1 MLSSKIIKINLEVDL
16 NKGKLYGLKNGYNIR
31 PGRYIEMI
39 RFGPSGIPL
48 SCKGRTL
55 LDGVSDVHKLGLT
68 SMEVQFLRMNVRTS
82 PVDIDEDA
90 GLLSRDVEGKFI
102 TGVNRGDKCHD
113 LYLEDL
119 DKELE
124 PGDMLHY
131 LKGGVAEEFYRFSLI
146 GQIAREIDVKLTL
159 HTPYYM
165 MFTEKEGEL
174 VERSKLG
181 YKFGAVMAA
190 ELNADMV
197 VTHVGL
203 MEEGRTCDDVIDN
216 VIANVREMR
225 NWTNK
230 HFGDGPL
237 IGLETQMGDD
247 VFGGLDDVIHVCN
260 KVSGTQPVINLANV
274 KARDEYELEEAKDF
288 EEVFESCRKITNGE
302 YYITYSG
309 VESRR
314 IGQHRMTPIK
324 RGDLRFEPLAE
335 HLISSEDNFTIISN
349 SPLKEHDAMY
359 MRVIFERNFTREVG
373 KELRRK
379 KKDE

>member
-1 MLSSKIIKINLEVDL
+1 
-16 NKGKLYGLKNGYNIR
+16 
-31 PGRYIEMI
+31 MI

-55 LDGVSDVHKLGLT
+55 LDGVIDVHKLGLT

-82 PVDIDEDA
+82 PVNVDDDA
-90 GLLSRDVEGKFI
+90 NLPARDVEDKFI
-102 TGVNRGDKCHD
+102 TGVNRGEDCHD
-113 LYLEDL
+113 LYLEDM
-119 DKELE
+119 DKVLE

-131 LKGGVAEEFYRFSLI
+131 LKGGVADEFYRFSHI
-146 GQIAREIDVKLTL
+146 GYIARELDVKLTL

-181 YKFGAVMAA
+181 FKYGAVMAA
-190 ELNADMV
+190 ELGADMI

-203 MEEGRTCDDVIDN
+203 MEEGRTCDDVLDN
-216 VIANVREMR
+216 VIANIRDIR
-225 NWTNK
+225 NWTNE
-230 HFGDGPL
+230 HFGDGPT
-237 IGLETQMGDD
+237 IGLETQMGED
-247 VFGGLDDVIHVCN
+247 VFGGLNDVIRVCN

-274 KARDEYELEEAKDF
+274 KARNEYDLEEAKDF
-288 EEVFESCRKITNGE
+288 EEVFEACRKITNGN
-302 YYITYSG
+302 YYVTYSG

-324 RGDLRFEPLAE
+324 RGELRFEPLAE
-335 HLISSEDNFTIISN
+335 HLINSEDNFTVISN

-359 MRVIFERNFTREVG
+359 MRVIFERNYTREVA

>member
-1 MLSSKIIKINLEVDL
+1 
-16 NKGKLYGLKNGYNIR
+16 
-31 PGRYIEMI
+31 MI

-68 SMEVQFLRMNVRTS
+68 SMEVQFLRMNVRTA
-82 PVDIDEDA
+82 PVDIDDDA
-90 GLLSRDVEGKFI
+90 GLPAEDVKNKMI
-102 TGVNRGDKCHD
+102 TGVNRGMECDE

-119 DKELE
+119 DKLLE

-131 LKGGVAEEFYRFSLI
+131 LKGGVADEFYRFEQI
-146 GQIAREIDVKLTL
+146 GRIAREIDVRITL

-181 YKFGAVMAA
+181 VKFGALMTGK
-190 ELNADMV
+190 LNGDMV

-216 VIANVREMR
+216 VVENIREIR

-230 HFGDGPL
+230 HFKNGPM
-237 IGLETQMGDD
+237 IGLETQAGGD
-247 VFGGLDDVIHVCN
+247 VFGGLDDIVKVC
-260 KVSGTQPVINLANV
+260 KRVSGTQPVINIANV
-274 KARDEYELEEAKDF
+274 KARGEYELEEADDYEKLF
-288 EEVFESCRKITNGE
+288 ASCRKIPNGD
-302 YYITYSG
+302 YYITFSG
-309 VESRR
+309 VERR
-314 IGQHRMTPIK
+314 GRGNYRMTPIK

-335 HLISSEDNFTIISN
+335 YLINSEENFTIVSN

-359 MRVIFERNFTREVG
+359 MRVIFERLYTREIG

-379 KKDE
+379 QKDE